1 MRTVAYFVL
10 LLLLGPKET
19 VMNKKLL
26 LALGFAGMASIS
38 VANAAEEAATPAVAA
53 TQSSEWNDDRF
64 YVFGF
69 GTFVQPGGDRNAAS
83 GWGTGAAF
91 GKIINEYFNVELEG
105 FWQGMNQNGAPNL
118 GGATSSFGTG
128 GRSDTTGGTANL
140 LYFFQRD
147 TFSPYVLFGLGG
159 MNTSSTI
166 SGPNGS
172 VSRSN
177 SGFIFEAGAGA
188 TYELAD
194 NFLLR
199 ADVRYRGDTTPGG
212 ISATNPATG
221 VTYNSNTS
229 VFNDLVVNAGFVIP
243 FGDKPDQVAAKP
255 VAAADACA
263 SKDSDA
269 DGVNDCDDKCA
280 GTAAGTKVD
289 DQGCPIVMELKGV
302 NFHYDSAE
310 LTEGAKHVL
319 NGVVDQLV
327 AFPAKKDIEVAGY
340 ASFEGN
346 KAAEKHN
353 LQLSQRRSESVAH
366 YLKHKGV
373 ANKLFAKGYGTEY
386 PVADNK
392 TEVGRE
398 KNRRV
403 ELRWMGD

>member
-1 MRTVAYFVL
+1 MAKNYVLAGAVAGLLFVASSPSFAETVAVSN
-10 LLLLGPKET
+10 P
-19 VMNKKLL
+19 
-26 LALGFAGMASIS
+26 
-38 VANAAEEAATPAVAA
+38 
-53 TQSSEWNDDRF
+53 SSGEFDDDRF
-64 YVFGF
+64 YIAPF
-69 GTFVQPGGDRNAAS
+69 GTFVQPGGSRNAAG
-83 GWGTGAAF
+83 GWGTGVAF
-91 GKIINEYFNVELEG
+91 GKILNESFNIEVKG
-105 FWQGMNQNGAPNL
+105 FWQGLNQNAGSAYNSA
-118 GGATSSFGTG
+118 GQQRNFSG
-128 GRSDTTGGTANL
+128 GRTDLTGGTIDL
-140 LYFFQRD
+140 QYYFMRD
-147 TFSPYVLFGLGG
+147 AFSPYAVFGVGG
-159 MNTSSTI
+159 MNSSSTANVYDSGT
-166 SGPNGS
+166 SGPTHLSSAS
-172 VSRSN
+172 VPA
-177 SGFIFEAGAGA
+177 FIFEAGLGS

-199 ADVRYRGDTTPGG
+199 ADVRYRGSTVP
-212 ISATNPATG
+212 SS
-221 VTYNSNTS
+221 VTYNTGSGTATGNTS
-229 VFNDLVVNAGFVIP
+229 ISVISDMLVNVGFVIP

-280 GTAAGTKVD
+280 GSAAGTKVD

-373 ANKLFAKGYGTEY
+373 TNKLFAKGYGTEY

>member
-1 MRTVAYFVL
+1 MLLLFNIVL
-10 LLLLGPKET
+10 LESYFGVL
-19 VMNKKLL
+19 MNKKLFL
-26 LALGFAGMASIS
+26 SLALAGLTSIS
-38 VANAAEEAATPAVAA
+38 AVYAATDTAATPTLAS
-53 TQSSEWNDDRF
+53 TKDSDWDDDRF
-64 YVFGF
+64 YLFGF
-69 GTFVQPGGDRNAAS
+69 GNFVEPGGDRNAAA
-83 GWGTGAAF
+83 GWGTGASF
-91 GKIINEYFNVELEG
+91 GKIINEYFNVEVEG
-105 FWQGMNQNGAPNL
+105 FWQGMNQNGHPNL
-118 GGATSSFGTG
+118 GGSTSRGGTG
-128 GRSDTTGGTANL
+128 GRSDLTGGTVNL

-147 TFSPYVLFGLGG
+147 TFSPYAIFGLGG
-159 MNTSSTI
+159 MNTSYTYSGPGASI
-166 SGPNGS
+166 SG
-172 VSRSN
+172 SN

-212 ISATNPATG
+212 ASTYNPYTG
-221 VTYNSNTS
+221 KTYNSTTS
-229 VFNDLVVNAGFVIP
+229 VYNDLLVNVGFVIP

-373 ANKLFAKGYGTEY
+373 TNKLFAKGYGTEY